1 MIHNIFRR
9 FFNGTIN
16 VAIVANTIGTTLIF
30 ALVAILNADV
40 FARGVLHD
48 PINGVVELVIFS
60 LALIV
65 FLQLPDV
72 VRSNRLT
79 RSDGFLLL
87 IDNFKPKVARI
98 ASRIIDAV
106 AGIFMLLIAW
116 TVWPEFVEAFETC
129 HFFVEPEFG
138 PPFTGYLM
146 QDLSD
151 AFARCEYAGTPG
163 IFTAPT
169 WPVKLAIAFSVSLC
183 AIIFLLKSLLDSDQE
198 QLFGGYQEVIAD
210 EANKSSDQ

>member
-1 MIHNIFRR
+1 MINTIFRR

-16 VAIVANTIGTTLIF
+16 VAIIANTIGTTLIF

-87 IDNFKPKVARI
+87 IDNFKPKIARTL
-98 ASRIIDAV
+98 SRVIDGV
-106 AGIFMLLIAW
+106 AGVFMVLIAW
-116 TVWPEFVEAFETC
+116 TVWPEFIESFETC
-129 HFFVEPEFG
+129 HFFVAPEFG
-138 PPFTGYLM
+138 PPFTGDFT

-169 WPVKLAIAFSVSLC
+169 WPVNLAIAFSVSLC
-183 AIIFLLKSLLDSDQE
+183 AIILLLKSLIDSDQ
-198 QLFGGYQEVIAD
+198 QQIFGGHQKTIAD
-210 EANKSSDQ
+210 KANKSDDL

>member
-1 MIHNIFRR
+1 MLHNFFRR
-9 FFNGTIN
+9 LFKGSIN
-16 VAIVANTIGTTLIF
+16 VAVVSNTIGTTLIF
-30 ALVAILNADV
+30 ALVGILNADV

-87 IDNFKPKVARI
+87 IEDFKPKTARLM
-98 ASRIIDAV
+98 SRIIDAI
-106 AGIFMLLIAW
+106 AGIFMCLIAW
-116 TVWPEFVEAFETC
+116 TVWPEFMDAFETC
-129 HFFVEPEFG
+129 HFFTAPEFG
-138 PPFTGYLM
+138 PPFTGEFM
-146 QDLSD
+146 RDMSA
-151 AFARCEYAGTPG
+151 AFERCEYAGTPG

-183 AIIFLLKSLLDSDQE
+183 AIIFICKALLDQDQT
-198 QLFGGYQEVIAD
+198 QIFGGHQKAIIEKA
-210 EANKSSDQ
+210 AK

>member
-1 MIHNIFRR
+1 MLDTFFRR

-16 VAIVANTIGTTLIF
+16 IAIVSNTIGTTLIF

-79 RSDGFLLL
+79 RSDGFLLF
-87 IDNFKPKVARI
+87 IDNFRPNAARI
-98 ASRIIDAV
+98 ISRIIDGI

-116 TVWPEFVEAFETC
+116 TVWPEFIESFETC
-129 HFFVEPEFG
+129 HFFVAPEFG
-138 PPFTGYLM
+138 PPFTGNLM
-146 QDLSD
+146 QDMSD

-183 AIIFLLKSLLDSDQE
+183 AVIFLFKSLLDSDQA
-198 QLFGGYQEVIAD
+198 QLFGGH
-210 EANKSSDQ
+210 

>member
-1 MIHNIFRR
+1 MTNTIFRR

-16 VAIVANTIGTTLIF
+16 VAIISNTIGTTLIF
-30 ALVAILNADV
+30 ALVIILNADV

-48 PINGVVELVIFS
+48 PIKGVVELVIFS

-79 RSDGFLLL
+79 RSDGFLLF
-87 IDNFKPKVARI
+87 IHNFKPGAARAI
-98 ASRIIDAV
+98 SRIIDGI
-106 AGIFMLLIAW
+106 AGVFMLLAAW
-116 TVWPEFVEAFETC
+116 TIWPEFVDAFESC
-129 HFFVEPEFG
+129 HFFVAPEFG
-138 PPFTGYLM
+138 PPFTGDLI
-146 QDLSD
+146 QDVSD
-151 AFARCEYAGTPG
+151 AFGRCEYAGTPG

-183 AIIFLLKSLLDSDQE
+183 AIIFLLKSLLDSDQT
-198 QLFGGYQEVIAD
+198 QLFGGHQKAMTQ
-210 EANKSSDQ
+210 EANK

>member
-1 MIHNIFRR
+1 MIEAIFRR
-9 FFNGTIN
+9 FFNGAVN

-40 FARGVLHD
+40 FARGVLND

-79 RSDGFLLL
+79 RSDGFLLF
-87 IDNFKPKVARI
+87 IHNFKPKAARI
-98 ASRIIDAV
+98 VSRTIDGV
-106 AGIFMLLIAW
+106 AGIFMLIVAW
-116 TVWPEFVEAFETC
+116 TVWPVFMESFETC
-129 HFFVEPEFG
+129 HFFVAPEFG
-138 PPFTGYLM
+138 PAFTGNLAT
-146 QDLSD
+146 DISD

-169 WPVKLAIAFSVSLC
+169 WPVDLAIAFSASLC
-183 AIIFLLKSLLDSDQE
+183 AMILILKSLLDKHQK
-198 QLFGGYQEVIAD
+198 QLFRGHQKAVPDKAL
-210 EANKSSDQ
+210 KSDDL

>member
-1 MIHNIFRR
+1 MITAFFRR
-9 FFNGTIN
+9 FFNGSIN
-16 VAIVANTIGTTLIF
+16 VAIVANTIGTMLIF

-40 FARGVLHD
+40 VARGILHD

-79 RSDGFLLL
+79 RSDGFLHL
-87 IDNFKPKVARI
+87 IHSFKPKVACSI
-98 ASRIIDAV
+98 SRIIDLI
-106 AGIFMLLIAW
+106 AGVFMVLIAW
-116 TVWPEFVEAFETC
+116 TVWPEFVESYETC
-129 HFFVEPEFG
+129 SFFVAPEFG
-138 PPFTGYLM
+138 PALTGNFM

-151 AFARCEYAGTPG
+151 AFGRCEYAGTPG

-169 WPVKLAIAFSVSLC
+169 WPVKLAIAFSVTLC
-183 AIIFLLKSLLDSDQE
+183 AIIFLLKAMLDSDQT
-198 QLFGGYQEVIAD
+198 QLFGNHQKAMAETAKDV
-210 EANKSSDQ
+210 EA

>member
-1 MIHNIFRR
+1 MINTIFRR
-9 FFNGTIN
+9 FFKGTIN
-16 VAIVANTIGTTLIF
+16 IAVISNTIGTTLIF

-79 RSDGFLLL
+79 RSDGFLLF
-87 IDNFKPKVARI
+87 IESFKPKLARI
-98 ASRIIDAV
+98 ISRIIDGI

-116 TVWPEFVEAFETC
+116 TVWPEFIEAFETC
-129 HFFVEPEFG
+129 HFFVAPEFG
-138 PPFTGYLM
+138 PPFTGNFT

-151 AFARCEYAGTPG
+151 AFGRCEYAGTPG

-183 AIIFLLKSLLDSDQE
+183 AIIFLLKSLLDGDQT
-198 QLFGGYQEVIAD
+198 QLFGEHQKANAD
-210 EANKSSDQ
+210 IVVKSGDQ

>member
-1 MIHNIFRR
+1 MIDTIFRR

-16 VAIVANTIGTTLIF
+16 VAVVANTIGTTLIF

-40 FARGVLHD
+40 FARGVLND

-79 RSDGFLLL
+79 RSDGFLLF
-87 IDNFKPKVARI
+87 IDNFKPKTARI
-98 ASRIIDAV
+98 ISRIIDCV
-106 AGIFMLLIAW
+106 AGIFMVLIAW
-116 TVWPEFVEAFETC
+116 TVWPDFFESFETC
-129 HFFVEPEFG
+129 HFFVAPEFG
-138 PPFTGYLM
+138 PPFTGDFT

-151 AFARCEYAGTPG
+151 AFGRCEYAGTPG

-169 WPVKLAIAFSVSLC
+169 WPINLAIAFSVSLC
-183 AIIFLLKSLLDSDQE
+183 AIIFLLKSLLDSDQA
-198 QLFGGYQEVIAD
+198 QLFGGHQKAVAD
-210 EANKSSDQ
+210 KADKSSDL

>member
-1 MIHNIFRR
+1 MITAFFRR
-9 FFNGTIN
+9 FFNGSIN
-16 VAIVANTIGTTLIF
+16 VAIVANTIGTMLIF

-40 FARGVLHD
+40 VARGILHD

-79 RSDGFLLL
+79 RSDGFLHL
-87 IDNFKPKVARI
+87 IHSFKPKVACSISRTIDLI
-98 ASRIIDAV
+98 AGV
-106 AGIFMLLIAW
+106 FMVLIAW
-116 TVWPEFVEAFETC
+116 TVWPEFVESYETC
-129 HFFVEPEFG
+129 SFFVAPEFG
-138 PPFTGYLM
+138 PALTGNFM

-151 AFARCEYAGTPG
+151 AFGRCEYAGTPG

-169 WPVKLAIAFSVSLC
+169 WPVKLAIAFSVTLC
-183 AIIFLLKSLLDSDQE
+183 AIIFLLKAMLDSDQT
-198 QLFGGYQEVIAD
+198 QLFGNHQKAMAETAKDV
-210 EANKSSDQ
+210 EA